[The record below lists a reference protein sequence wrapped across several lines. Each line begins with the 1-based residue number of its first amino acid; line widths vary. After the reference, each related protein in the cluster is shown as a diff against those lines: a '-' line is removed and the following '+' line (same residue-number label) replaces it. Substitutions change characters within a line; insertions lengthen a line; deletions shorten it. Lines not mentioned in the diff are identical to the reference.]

1 MSDNII
7 DIENALIGCILTDN
21 AVIAEIDVDQS
32 EFLSRHTARV
42 YGTIR
47 TMLANGQPADVI
59 TVADEMQRVSDQD
72 WLPVL
77 ASYMMHIVSADMAV
91 KYAEAIRRKNRE
103 RQAIAVANDLIQDI
117 NQRGLQAIDHA
128 VVRLMGMSVSKR
140 STVYDIREASRQAIE
155 LINIT
160 NECGGILG
168 VTSGFAELDKMLG
181 GYHKTDL
188 IVLGARPA
196 MGKTALLMNQV
207 LSHSVPVG
215 VFTTEQP
222 AVQLALRSFSIDG
235 GIDSAKLRSADLD
248 ESDYAKLSACA
259 ARLREARIYFDEAA
273 QPTISDVQR
282 QARRWRHENKVEVI
296 HVDYIQRI
304 KATDMR
310 APKHERVEE
319 VVVGLKCLAKE
330 LDIPVV
336 ALAQVNRS
344 VESRPDKRPNMG
356 DLKDSGSIEQE
367 ADVIAMLYRDE
378 VYNPET
384 MDKGIA
390 ELNIEK
396 NRHGPTGVV
405 KLGWHGASLKFRDL
419 EWRYDDGYGL

>member
-1 MSDNII
+1 
-7 DIENALIGCILTDN
+7 
-21 AVIAEIDVDQS
+21 
-32 EFLSRHTARV
+32 
-42 YGTIR
+42 
-47 TMLANGQPADVI
+47 
-59 TVADEMQRVSDQD
+59 
-72 WLPVL
+72 
-77 ASYMMHIVSADMAV
+77 
-91 KYAEAIRRKNRE
+91 
-103 RQAIAVANDLIQDI
+103 
-117 NQRGLQAIDHA
+117 
-128 VVRLMGMSVSKR
+128 
-140 STVYDIREASRQAIE
+140 
-155 LINIT
+155 
-160 NECGGILG
+160 
-168 VTSGFAELDKMLG
+168 
-181 GYHKTDL
+181 
-188 IVLGARPA
+188 
-196 MGKTALLMNQV
+196 
-207 LSHSVPVG
+207 
-215 VFTTEQP
+215 
-222 AVQLALRSFSIDG
+222 
-235 GIDSAKLRSADLD
+235 
-248 ESDYAKLSACA
+248 
-259 ARLREARIYFDEAA
+259 LREARIYFDEAA